1 MRRRGASTVPG
12 GNRNQSG
19 VFRPP
24 PRATHALSVLTLQV
38 ILSGVLLG
46 GLYACMAIGFSIV
59 WGVTNIINLA
69 HGSMIIIGAYITWML
84 WTRFGIDPF
93 LLVPVASAALFVLG
107 YLLYRVLLHRVAV
120 ASLFMTLILTFGLD
134 RVLVNINLELF
145 SADVRAITLP
155 YADRVLE
162 LGEIRLPYIRIAVFC
177 MALLLTFMLHLF
189 MNHTRVGQ
197 GIRATAQNARAANVL
212 GIDTRRVYAITFGIG
227 AAMAGAA
234 GSLIAMVY
242 SFTPVTGDSLTMK
255 AFVIV
260 VLGGLGSMHGA
271 IIAGIV
277 LGVAENI
284 VSGLISPGYRD
295 AVSFFLLLAILVV
308 RPRGV
313 FGSRYLADAKI

>member
-1 MRRRGASTVPG
+1 
-12 GNRNQSG
+12 
-19 VFRPP
+19 
-24 PRATHALSVLTLQV
+24 VLTLQV

-46 GLYACMAIGFSIV
+46 GLYACMAIGFSII
-59 WGVTNIINLA
+59 WGVTNLINLA
-69 HGSMIIIGAYITWML
+69 HGSMIIIGAYITWAL
-84 WTRFGIDPF
+84 WTRFGVDPF
-93 LLVPVASAALFVLG
+93 LLVPVAASALFVFG
-107 YLLYRVLLHRVAV
+107 FLLYRVLLHRVAK

-134 RVLVNINLELF
+134 RVLVNINLALF

-162 LGEIRLPYIRIAVFC
+162 LGEIRLPYIRIAAFC
-177 MALLLTFMLHLF
+177 VALLLTLLLHLF
-189 MNHTRVGQ
+189 MNHTRTGQ
-197 GIRATAQNARAANVL
+197 AIRATGQNVRAANVL
-212 GIDTRRVYAITFGIG
+212 GIDTQRIYATTFGIG

-234 GSLIAMVY
+234 GALIAMLY

-284 VSGLISPGYRD
+284 VSGLVAPGYRD
-295 AVSFFLLLAILVV
+295 AVSFVLVLAILLI
-308 RPRGV
+308 RPRGL
-313 FGSRYLADAKI
+313 FGNRYLADAKI

>member
-1 MRRRGASTVPG
+1 MRKGGAAA
-12 GNRNQSG
+12 
-19 VFRPP
+19 PP
-24 PRATHALSVLTLQV
+24 PRATHAVPPVLTLQV
-38 ILSGVLLG
+38 VLSGVLLG
-46 GLYACMAIGFSIV
+46 GLYACMAIGFSII
-59 WGVTNIINLA
+59 WGVTNLINLA
-69 HGSMIIIGAYITWML
+69 HGSMIIIGAYVTWGL
-84 WTRFGIDPF
+84 WSQFGIDPF
-93 LLVPVASAALFVLG
+93 LLVPVAAAALFVFG
-107 YLLYRVLLHRVAV
+107 FLLYRVLLHRVAT

-134 RVLVNINLELF
+134 RVLVNINLHLF

-162 LGEIRLPYIRIAVFC
+162 IGEIRLPYIRIAVFG
-177 MALLLTFMLHLF
+177 MALLLTLLLHLF

-197 GIRATAQNARAANVL
+197 SIRATAQNVRAASVL
-212 GIDTRRVYAITFGIG
+212 GIDTRRVYAITFGLG

-277 LGVAENI
+277 LAVAENI
-284 VSGLISPGYRD
+284 VSGLIAPGYRD
-295 AVSFFLLLAILVV
+295 AVSFILLLAILLV
-308 RPRGV
+308 RPRGL

>member
-1 MRRRGASTVPG
+1 M
-12 GNRNQSG
+12 
-19 VFRPP
+19 
-24 PRATHALSVLTLQV
+24 LTLQV
-38 ILSGVLLG
+38 VLSGVLLG

-59 WGVTNIINLA
+59 WGVTNLINLA
-69 HGSMIIIGAYITWML
+69 HGSMIIIGAYITWLL
-84 WTRFGIDPF
+84 WARFGIDPF
-93 LLVPVASAALFVLG
+93 LLVPVAAAALFAFGFV
-107 YLLYRVLLHRVAV
+107 LYRVLLHRVAT

-134 RVLVNINLELF
+134 RVLVNINLQLF

-162 LGEIRLPYIRIAVFC
+162 IGEIRLPYLRIAVFGV
-177 MALLLTFMLHLF
+177 ALLLTLLLHLF
-189 MNHTRVGQ
+189 INHTRVGHS
-197 GIRATAQNARAANVL
+197 IRATAQNARAASVL
-212 GIDTRRVYAITFGIG
+212 GIDTRRVYAVTFGLG

-242 SFTPVTGDSLTMK
+242 SFTPVTGDALTMK

-284 VSGLISPGYRD
+284 VSGLIAPGFRD
-295 AVSFFLLLAILVV
+295 AVSFFLLLAILLT
-308 RPRGV
+308 RPRGL
-313 FGSRYLADAKI
+313 FGNRYLADAKI